1 MDQKIYWHPTK
12 LVLIK
17 QKRIEGQRTTEGEA
31 SRTSR
36 VKAKKL
42 PYDPCRF
49 GFEYSI

>member
-17 QKRIEGQRTTEGEA
+17 QKRIQGQRMIDLQGKVQIEA
-31 SRTSR
+31 SRTLR

-42 PYDPCRF
+42 PYV
-49 GFEYSI
+49 